1 MPDTNMK
8 LYSTASAAA
17 HPVIGL
23 DMGSGISREATGHPN
38 SSSLLPAA
46 ANTTQHDC
54 GGAKAA
60 EEDKRWVGS
69 LVCLATAL
77 TSASVLVWLTLII
90 AG

>member
-1 MPDTNMK
+1 MPDTMK

-17 HPVIGL
+17 HPAIGL
-23 DMGSGISREATGHPN
+23 DMGSGISQGAADHPN
-38 SSSLLPAA
+38 SSFLLPAS

-54 GGAKAA
+54 RGANAA